1 MSLFTLI
8 AAAPDPIVT
17 ATDLLEPMS
26 EGTLVIRQEAN
37 PFYFE
42 DSQVVLQVSHVSFV
56 ISYSSILLTLLSSGR
71 GNEVQNPSLLPNPGV
86 RIFQRLILPP
96 SIWGLGNCRGFR

>member
-8 AAAPDPIVT
+8 AAASDPI

-26 EGTLVIRQEAN
+26 EHTLQEAN

-42 DSQVVLQVSHVSFV
+42 DSQVVLQVSHISFV

-71 GNEVQNPSLLPNPGV
+71 GKEVQNPSLLPNPGV

>member
-8 AAAPDPIVT
+8 AAPPDPI
-17 ATDLLEPMS
+17 ATDLLESMS
-26 EGTLVIRQEAN
+26 GHTLQEAN
-37 PFYFE
+37 PFHFE
-42 DSQVVLQVSHVSFV
+42 DSQVVLQVSHISSV
-56 ISYSSILLTLLSSGR
+56 ISYSSILLILLSSGR
-71 GNEVQNPSLLPNPGV
+71 GKEVQNPSLLPNPGV